1 MSDKKIISP
10 FSEQIASIFTSKF
23 SGEHAMLS
31 ELQFKALIE
40 KLYLFGSADSPVDI
54 ANFTNRKLT
63 LGKQR

>member
-31 ELQFKALIE
+31 ELQFKGTVSRDFRPSVIFISRLA
-40 KLYLFGSADSPVDI
+40 G
-54 ANFTNRKLT
+54 
-63 LGKQR
+63 